1 MHYVFQN
8 DLRIYFVMQFVRG
21 GELFRQLKIEK
32 RFTEDR
38 ARFYTM
44 QVAMALGQLHSK
56 RIVYR
61 DLKPE
66 NILIDESGYILLTDF
81 GLAKFLNE
89 SESEMA

>member
-44 QVAMALGQLHSK
+44 QVAMALG
-56 RIVYR
+56 
-61 DLKPE
+61 
-66 NILIDESGYILLTDF
+66 
-81 GLAKFLNE
+81 
-89 SESEMA
+89 